1 MFVNGAGKGLGRR
14 WAAVLAALVLGVAG
28 GAAGVIWLRQGGMLP
43 GALAG
48 VLLPLALVVGPI
60 RGWQVHS
67 RRRMQAV
74 LDQFAERQMARE
86 RLRQT
91 RLSSRDAAKVR
102 K

>member
-1 MFVNGAGKGLGRR
+1 MFVNGGGKGLGRR
-14 WAAVLAALVLGVAG
+14 WAAGLAALVLGVAG
-28 GAAGVIWLRQGGMLP
+28 GAAAVIWLRQGGMLP

-48 VLLPLALVVGPI
+48 VLLPLALVAGPI

-67 RRRMQAV
+67 RMRMQAM